1 MGLGS
6 IWHWLVL
13 ILVVVLLF
21 GRGRISDVMGDIAKG
36 IKSFKK
42 GLSDDEAAPQQQAPA
57 QPQRIQG
64 AEQVGT
70 PGTASSTAKEEAKG

>member
-42 GLSDDEAAPQQQAPA
+42 GLSDEPETTAAQAPA
-57 QPQRIQG
+57 AAPRISGGDRTETQ
-64 AEQVGT
+64 AT
-70 PGTASSTAKEEAKG
+70 TKEEAKG

>member
-42 GLSDDEAAPQQQAPA
+42 GLSDDEPAPQPEAPA
-57 QPQRIQG
+57 QPQRIHG
-64 AEQVGT
+64 AEQAGT
-70 PGTASSTAKEEAKG
+70 PGTTKEEAKS